1 MRSVGRTCWS
11 TIPTEMVAA
20 KSVLA
25 IETSSERLS
34 VALSFAGALRHRAIH
49 EGVRHSEHILLVI
62 QALLDE
68 AGITP
73 RRLDA
78 LAFGAGPG
86 AFTGV
91 RLGCGVA
98 QGLALACD
106 LPVVA
111 VNSLQV
117 LAQGDPGGHSHIV
130 SAIDARLGEVYF
142 AAWQR
147 VDNAWHPHIGACL
160 GKPEALP
167 VPQGLDWMGC
177 GSAFGV
183 HGEALGKLLA
193 GKLTAVSSIAP
204 PDAKDVLA
212 IALIEFAAG
221 RATAPEFALP
231 IYVRDKVALT
241 VAERAAKAGIK

>member
-1 MRSVGRTCWS
+1 M
-11 TIPTEMVAA
+11 PLEMLAA

-34 VALSFAGALRHRAIH
+34 VALAAGGTHRHRAIH
-49 EGVRHSEHILLVI
+49 EGVRHSEHILVVI

-68 AGITP
+68 AGLTP
-73 RRLDA
+73 ARLDA
-78 LAFGAGPG
+78 IAFGAGPG

-111 VNSLQV
+111 VNSLQG
-117 LAQGDPGGHSHIV
+117 LAEGEPGGRSRV
-130 SAIDARLGEVYF
+130 VTAIDARLGEVYY
-142 AAWQR
+142 AAWER
-147 VDNAWHPHIGACL
+147 DGNAWRAQMASCL

-167 VPQGLDWMGC
+167 MPAGSGWVGC
-177 GSAFGV
+177 GSAFV
-183 HGEALGKLLA
+183 VYGEALRRHFGEQLD
-193 GKLTAVSSIAP
+193 AVSSTAP
-204 PDAKDVLA
+204 PDAAGVLA

-221 RATAPEFALP
+221 RATAPEHALP

-241 VAERAAKAGIK
+241 VAERAAKVSPK